1 MGTHPLIEAARDL
14 GPTIQALADDIERD
28 RKLPDELVHQLSD
41 AGFFR
46 VAVPREF
53 GGDEVDPL
61 VVFDALEELGRADAS
76 TAWVVLIISANPL
89 MIGNAVGEA
98 VWQQTYGQDPDFR
111 SAGHIGPN
119 GRAVRVDGGY
129 RISGHWKYG
138 SGALHCD
145 YLISGCMRFEGD
157 KPVMVDGQPDI
168 FWFLHRTDDC
178 EILTD
183 SWDTMGLRGSG
194 SHDYVIEDLF
204 VPEDWTF
211 RLGET
216 VYELANPVYKF
227 PALPFAELAGITVG
241 LATAAIAFIRDASRS
256 RRRGPILM
264 CDDPS
269 VQMQVAK
276 AEALT
281 GSARAYMKDVLAD
294 VLATLQQREPLTTE
308 QRARFRLAATHAVD
322 SCVRAVDMMAK
333 AGGGSAVYKGNSL
346 ERIVRDIRTAATHV
360 QFNDLTYIKSGR
372 LLMDRD
378 PQDPLF

>member
-1 MGTHPLIEAARDL
+1 
-14 GPTIQALADDIERD
+14 
-28 RKLPDELVHQLSD
+28 
-41 AGFFR
+41 
-46 VAVPREF
+46 
-53 GGDEVDPL
+53 
-61 VVFDALEELGRADAS
+61 
-76 TAWVVLIISANPL
+76 
-89 MIGNAVGEA
+89 
-98 VWQQTYGQDPDFR
+98 
-111 SAGHIGPN
+111 
-119 GRAVRVDGGY
+119 
-129 RISGHWKYG
+129 
-138 SGALHCD
+138 
-145 YLISGCMRFEGD
+145 
-157 KPVMVDGQPDI
+157 MVDGEPDI

-227 PALPFAELAGITVG
+227 PALPFSELAAITVG
-241 LATAAIAFIRDASRS
+241 LATAAIDFIRDASKS

-281 GSARAYMKDVLAD
+281 GAARAYMKQMLAD
-294 VLATLQQREPLTTE
+294 VLDTLKQNEPLTVE
-308 QRARFRLAATHAVD
+308 QRARFRLAATSAVD
-322 SCVRAVDMMAK
+322 NCVRAVGMMAK
-333 AGGGSAVYKGNSL
+333 VGGGSAVYKGNSL
-346 ERIVRDIRTAATHV
+346 ERIARDIHTAATHI

-372 LLMDRD
+372 LLLDRD